1 MKWLPASPK
10 GRPDKQDFY
19 GRQRPGPTHN
29 DGVNGL
35 IQRAGCVAGFA
46 LLAAGCGSD
55 GQELIASG
63 RLQDENGAPMANT
76 ELAAYVVNFEI
87 AGGHRVERVYSN
99 QGIAITTDAQGRFY
113 VQDNDLALS
122 YDWTEEVYE
131 CGFVCVDS
139 VIDCFDVEQEVCDT
153 QCETVSYED
162 CWDECSECCEETT
175 VCTTYED
182 DEGNT
187 YEECTT
193 EESCEDCGCE
203 TQCETVTEDSCSEN
217 CWSEIVEQCNET
229 CVLYEEQCDWV
240 TYSHTA
246 YPALSEVVSVQAS
259 VVLQQA
265 DGTRLTIEGNASE
278 SRQAEECE
286 RVNGEQ
292 RCTLLNRW
300 LQSDDF
306 ERAE

>member
-1 MKWLPASPK
+1 
-10 GRPDKQDFY
+10 
-19 GRQRPGPTHN
+19 
-29 DGVNGL
+29 L
-35 IQRAGCVAGFA
+35 IQRVGCVAGFA
-46 LLAAGCGSD
+46 LLAAGCGS
-55 GQELIASG
+55 GQELLASG
-63 RLQDENGAPMANT
+63 RLQDENGAPLANT

-87 AGGHRVERVYSN
+87 AGGYRVERVYSN

-113 VQDNDLALS
+113 VQDYDLALS
-122 YDWTEEVYE
+122 YEWTEEVYE
-131 CGFVCVDS
+131 CGFVCADS
-139 VIDCFDVEQEVCDT
+139 VIDCFDVEQEVCEQ

-162 CWDECSECCEETT
+162 CWDECSQCCDETT

-182 DEGNT
+182 SEGNT
-187 YEECTT
+187 WEECTT

-203 TQCETVTEDSCSEN
+203 TTCETVTEDSCDED
-217 CWSEIVEQCNET
+217 CWTEIVEQCNET
-229 CVLYEEQCDWV
+229 CLRYEEQCDWV

-246 YPALSEVVSVQAS
+246 YPAMSEVISVQAS

-265 DGTRLTIEGNASE
+265 DGTQLTIEGNATE

-306 ERAE
+306 RPSE